1 MGFNSFFNDNNFFE
15 RIRNSHQRILLLQHF
30 FLIRNGKCRLNII
43 TLIRLIANK
52 IYFRLNS
59 HRFAVFVF
67 TVFNDAYVNVE
78 SHYFK
83 FVIDNIFHNMSFFVL
98 TEVKPRVSQ
107 ADIGVV
113 IFRRSI
119 DIFFPFNIVAFC
131 LRNQIG
137 IAQIFEIMIDCVGMK

>member
-1 MGFNSFFNDNNFFE
+1 
-15 RIRNSHQRILLLQHF
+15 
-30 FLIRNGKCRLNII
+30 
-43 TLIRLIANK
+43 
-52 IYFRLNS
+52 
-59 HRFAVFVF
+59 
-67 TVFNDAYVNVE
+67 
-78 SHYFK
+78 
-83 FVIDNIFHNMSFFVL
+83 MSFFVL

-137 IAQIFEIMIDCVGMK
+137 IAQIFEIMIDCVGMKRDLFYAFKGIRQFFGVGKRADRGR